1 MDDTTSTTD
10 TKPDNKT
17 LTVNTNERSKV
28 NNKKGGG
35 RDDDSDEEEYDAE
48 AWNTLS
54 KSFKQVQTVLDNNRS
69 LIERVNE
76 NHLSRIP
83 DNMSKNVE
91 LIREING
98 NISKVVSI
106 YSDLSANFC
115 NIVSQRRR
123 RMRMRM
129 NNGHRRRAQRI
140 RREKMAFGLC
150 GEVLIVAGIGAH
162 DLIIAVEDGGNGS
175 CNWQLWWHNDFLTA
189 ETKLLIM
196 VVSDV
201 VLLRDAADENMSVFV

>member
-35 RDDDSDEEEYDAE
+35 RIDDSDEEEYDAE

-69 LIERVNE
+69 LIERVND

-83 DNMSKNVE
+83 DN
-91 LIREING
+91 NG

-106 YSDLSANFC
+106 YSDLSANVC
-115 NIVSQRRR
+115 NISTEEEDEDEQRTRGGLR
-123 RMRMRM
+123 GLEAERW
-129 NNGHRRRAQRI
+129 RAVAAAGLLYLHYSVYPADTNKCVIWPSFYSKMSFWKTPDCSITGYLGGSSTISTI
-140 RREKMAFGLC
+140 RLTRYSLSLQSTLENHGEGLGC
-150 GEVLIVAGIGAH
+150 H
-162 DLIIAVEDGGNGS
+162 
-175 CNWQLWWHNDFLTA
+175 
-189 ETKLLIM
+189 
-196 VVSDV
+196 
-201 VLLRDAADENMSVFV
+201 

>member
-140 RREKMAFGLC
+140 RREKMAFG
-150 GEVLIVAGIGAH
+150 VISI
-162 DLIIAVEDGGNGS
+162 S
-175 CNWQLWWHNDFLTA
+175 FLFF
-189 ETKLLIM
+189 L
-196 VVSDV
+196 
-201 VLLRDAADENMSVFV
+201 

>member
-28 NNKKGGG
+28 NNNKGGG
-35 RDDDSDEEEYDAE
+35 RIDDSDEEEYDAE

-123 RMRMRM
+123 RMRM
-129 NNGHRRRAQRI
+129 NSGHA
-140 RREKMAFGLC
+140 EGS
-150 GEVLIVAGIGAH
+150 
-162 DLIIAVEDGGNGS
+162 ED
-175 CNWQLWWHNDFLTA
+175 
-189 ETKLLIM
+189 
-196 VVSDV
+196 
-201 VLLRDAADENMSVFV
+201 